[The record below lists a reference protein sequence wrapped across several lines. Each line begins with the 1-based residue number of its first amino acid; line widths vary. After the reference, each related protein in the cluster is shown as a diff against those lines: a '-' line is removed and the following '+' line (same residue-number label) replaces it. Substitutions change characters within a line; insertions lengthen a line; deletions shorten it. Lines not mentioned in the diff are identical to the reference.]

1 MATFNL
7 IIVSAERKI
16 FEGEVKQI
24 QASLSLIH
32 I

>member
-16 FEGEVKQI
+16 FEGAVKQI
-24 QASLSLIH
+24 QATGCGR
-32 I
+32 